1 MSRAVLVSTQ
11 LLAAN
16 LLGANLTGANLSG
29 ANLNRSNLAYANLC
43 SASLNSADLRS
54 ADLTGIKDVD
64 AKFDPQTMIGG
75 NLGLTQKQSHDWINN
90 RGAFITYLQP
100 IPINPEE
107 REIHD
112 AIERQRQSI
121 NIKESLEERKID
133 LLDILRTLEKSIE
146 HLEEFCEE
154 LKEIEALDFE
164 EINIL
169 DTIIS
174 EFRQVHFY
182 RREKNIIMEFQQLLE
197 LWQNGRLNHWN
208 DKEIENEYL
217 HWSEQIKYIDMDI
230 KCIQWLFWV

>member
-1 MSRAVLVSTQ
+1 MSQ
-11 LLAAN
+11 
-16 LLGANLTGANLSG
+16 
-29 ANLNRSNLAYANLC
+29 
-43 SASLNSADLRS
+43 
-54 ADLTGIKDVD
+54 
-64 AKFDPQTMIGG
+64 
-75 NLGLTQKQSHDWINN
+75 
-90 RGAFITYLQP
+90 
-100 IPINPEE
+100 
-107 REIHD
+107 
-112 AIERQRQSI
+112 
-121 NIKESLEERKID
+121 RKID

-230 KCIQWLFWV
+230 KCIQLIWKELIRIYREKKVFMQ